1 METAKQSNFVSAVI
15 YIYNNEASIPE
26 ALRLI
31 HGELSR
37 DFAKFEMICVN
48 DSSTD
53 ASLERIRAFAD
64 GVDDCPVSAVN
75 MGYFHGAEA
84 AMEAGVDLSI
94 GDFVFEFDSVPLD
107 FDPPLIMAVFE
118 KALSGYDIVGARPRR
133 QSGGRSRLFYR
144 LFNRFSGIGRLGTE
158 RFRVISRR
166 AINRVDSISR
176 AVFYRKALYASCGLK
191 TASVPYANRTL
202 PAPELTPRQRR
213 VRQETALDSLV
224 LFTDLA
230 YKISL
235 GLCILMICFTL
246 GTGIYTAVVYFGQNR
261 PVAGWAPLM
270 GLISAG
276 FLGVFGIQTI
286 LIKYLDLIL
295 NLVFK
300 KQKYLIAS
308 VEKLR

>member
-1 METAKQSNFVSAVI
+1 MI

-37 DFAKFEMICVN
+37 NFAKFEMICVN

-53 ASLERIRAFAD
+53 SSLERIRAFAG

-84 AMEAGVDLSI
+84 AMKAGVDLSI

-107 FDPPLIMAVFE
+107 FDPPLILAVFE
-118 KALSGYDIVGARPRR
+118 KALSGFDIVGARPRR

-144 LFNRFSGIGRLGTE
+144 IFNRFSSGIGRLGTE

-191 TASVPYANRTL
+191 TAGVPYANRPL
-202 PAPELTPRQRR
+202 PAPELTSRQRHIR
-213 VRQETALDSLV
+213 RETALDSLV